1 MAKRKKTEPELPL
14 FDLPMRP
21 DGNDVDEAW
30 DDIETVTAAG
40 DVEDDYDE
48 IQGDHDER
56 GFNSD
61 LMDSDLI
68 DPAEEENIDDDLSDE
83 PSLESVSNEPEQR
96 LLPDLVVEPPV
107 REQPRTTTV
116 GRRDLEAASPST
128 PRARRSAEG
137 GESSLFDE
145 PDAAFDDD
153 EDFEIALAAPLGERA
168 LAGLADLGINLLML
182 AIAALGCHLVGVRL
196 TLDLWPPFLGLSLVL
211 SFLYWIIPLAF
222 WGQTPGMAWLGNIA
236 RSFDD
241 EPLSFGQ
248 ALLRWLG
255 AWITA
260 GLVGLPQLLALGGRS
275 LSDRLSD
282 SKTLVLPDDDFDD

>member
-21 DGNDVDEAW
+21 DGDGVEDAW
-30 DDIETVTAAG
+30 DDIGGAVDEEYEE
-40 DVEDDYDE
+40 VEE
-48 IQGDHDER
+48 ELGA
-56 GFNSD
+56 
-61 LMDSDLI
+61 DLI
-68 DPAEEENIDDDLSDE
+68 DPSGSVGEATEVSDVDAELFSEEPPRDPLA
-83 PSLESVSNEPEQR
+83 EPEQR

-107 REQPRTTTV
+107 RERAQTTTV
-116 GRRDLEAASPST
+116 GRRDLEGASPST
-128 PRARRSAEG
+128 PRARRSSEG
-137 GESSLFDE
+137 SESALFDDPE
-145 PDAAFDDD
+145 GVFD
-153 EDFEIALAAPLGERA
+153 EDEDYEIALAAPLGERA

-182 AIAALGCHLVGVRL
+182 GIAAFGCHLVGVRL
-196 TLDLWPPFLGLSLVL
+196 DLDLWPPFLGLSLVL

-260 GLVGLPQLLALGGRS
+260 GLLGLPQLLALGGRS
-275 LSDRLSD
+275 LTDRLSD
-282 SKTLVLPDDDFDD
+282 SKTLVLPDEDFDD